1 MDYYEVLGLQKG
13 ASDAEIKK
21 AFKKKAM
28 KYHPDRTGNDK
39 SSEKKFKEAKE
50 AYDVLSNPQ
59 KKSMYDQYG
68 TTDFGGGAGPGGFN
82 TSGFGSSG
90 FGDVFEDIFGDIFGN
105 SQGRSSTQR
114 YKGADLEYEMKLT
127 LEEASFGTEKT
138 INIRTKDTCDICDG
152 SGAKKG
158 SKPVSCSTCN
168 GVGQVR
174 AQQGFFTI
182 QQTCPTCSGKGSV
195 ISNPC
200 AKCYGSGAVNID
212 KEISVSIPA
221 GVDSG
226 DRVRLAGKG
235 EAGVNQ
241 GPPGDLFIR
250 INLLKHSIFKRDGS
264 NLYCEVPLSFA
275 EAALGAEIEIP
286 TLSSNTV
293 IIDIPAGTQT
303 GKYFRLKGKGV
314 KSVRGGGI
322 GDLMC
327 SVIIETPVNLS
338 DEQKDLLNKFDDQLR
353 TSNKRHSPKSQSW
366 LDGLKKFF
374 K

>member
-1 MDYYEVLGLQKG
+1 MDYYETLGLTKG
-13 ASDAEIKK
+13 ASDAEVKK

-28 KYHPDRTGNDK
+28 KYHPDRTGDDK
-39 SSEKKFKEAKE
+39 SAKAKFKEAKE

-68 TTDFGGGAGPGGFN
+68 TTDFGGGGGPGGGFN
-82 TSGFGSSG
+82 TSG
-90 FGDVFEDIFGDIFGN
+90 FGDVFEDIFGDIFGGN
-105 SQGRSSTQR
+105 QSRGSSQR
-114 YKGADLEYEMKLT
+114 YKGADLEYELKLT
-127 LEEASFGTEKT
+127 LEEAAFGKEKL
-138 INIRTKDTCDICDG
+138 IKIRTKDTCDLCNG
-152 SGAKKG
+152 SGAKSG

-182 QQTCPTCSGKGSV
+182 QQTCPTCSGKGTV

-200 AKCYGSGAVNID
+200 SKCYGNGAVDTD
-212 KEISVSIPA
+212 KEISVSVPA
-221 GVDSG
+221 GVDTG

-235 EAGVNQ
+235 EAGINR
-241 GPPGDLFIR
+241 GPSGDLFIR
-250 INLLKHSIFKRDGS
+250 VSLLKHNIFKRDGT

-275 EAALGAEIEIP
+275 EAALGSEVEIP
-286 TLSSNTV
+286 TLNSNKV
-293 IIDIPAGTQT
+293 SIEIPPGTQT

-314 KSVRGGGI
+314 KSVRGGNI

-327 SVIIETPVNLS
+327 SVQIETPVNLS
-338 DEQKDLLNKFDDQLR
+338 AEQKDILMQFDDKLKK
-353 TSNKRHSPKSQSW
+353 SKKKHSPKSESW
-366 LDGLKKFF
+366 VDGLKKFF